1 MEDTSK
7 KIRTVFAANLEYQL
21 RLHGKSA
28 VDLVNDLDFPASTVS
43 SWTNGQ
49 KFPRIDKVQKIAD
62 YLGILKS
69 DLTEEKSHEKSLD
82 EQLSGIDFA
91 LSGELHDLT
100 DEEKQDILDYVR
112 FKKEQKKGK

>member
-1 MEDTSK
+1 M
-7 KIRTVFAANLEYQL
+7 KI
-21 RLHGKSA
+21 G
-28 VDLVNDLDFPASTVS
+28 D
-43 SWTNGQ
+43 
-49 KFPRIDKVQKIAD
+49 RIKQRREE
-62 YLGILKS
+62 LGISVDEIAHRLGKHRATIYRYES
-69 DLTEEKSHEKSLD
+69 NDIGTLPTNVLEPLAVVLQTTPAALMGWEDEKESGLD